1 MPSRFYDASD
11 RHYLPRCQNGLPKP
25 KIMNKNDLSLSAPL
39 DMQNPAMELFQQSGG
54 RYVRYCISLTSN
66 LSNQLQPIIKD
77 LAQTIGKVKLPSS
90 HQFKPVHET
99 TDWLDIELKN
109 IISAMEWCVAARQHE
124 LLVSLIDNFIFY
136 LWASGHWDEL
146 EFWLSQGLESAL
158 LINDVISKASYLEIH
173 GRLLE
178 SKGDL
183 QQAKNCF
190 TEALKIY
197 KDQHDLQGETWMHY
211 HLGGVY
217 ASQGLWNKAIEFY
230 KLAQSTF
237 DEQRNL
243 DGLSNVCVS

>member
-1 MPSRFYDASD
+1 
-11 RHYLPRCQNGLPKP
+11 
-25 KIMNKNDLSLSAPL
+25 MNKNDLSSGAPL
-39 DMQNPAMELFQQSGG
+39 VMQNPDMDFFQQSGG

-66 LSNQLQPIIKD
+66 LDEQLQPIIKELD
-77 LAQTIGKVKLPSS
+77 QTIGKVKLPSS
-90 HQFKPVHET
+90 DQFKAVHET
-99 TDWLDIELKN
+99 TDLLDIELKN
-109 IISAMEWCVAARQHE
+109 IITAMEWCVANQQHE

-158 LINDVISKASYLEIH
+158 LINDVISKASYLEVR
-173 GRLLE
+173 GRLFE

-183 QQAKNCF
+183 QEAKNCF
-190 TEALKIY
+190 AEALKIY

-217 ASQGLWNKAIEFY
+217 AGQGLWNKAIEFY

-237 DEQRNL
+237 DEQSNI
-243 DGLSNVCVS
+243 DGLSNVCVSLGNVYRYIGEWNQAA